1 MVVVA
6 VITVIVIIMVM
17 MAMMI
22 IVIVVVMPLRVGMS
36 DLIPTL
42 DKRLLSNY
50 LGGER
55 RKRQLLLDYNWLGN
69 HRSMVI
75 C

>member
-1 MVVVA
+1 MVVIT

-22 IVIVVVMPLRVGMS
+22 IVIVVVMPLRISMG
-36 DLIPTL
+36 DLITTL
-42 DKRLLSNY
+42 DKWLLSYY

-55 RKRQLLLDYNWLGN
+55 RKRQLLLDYHWLGN